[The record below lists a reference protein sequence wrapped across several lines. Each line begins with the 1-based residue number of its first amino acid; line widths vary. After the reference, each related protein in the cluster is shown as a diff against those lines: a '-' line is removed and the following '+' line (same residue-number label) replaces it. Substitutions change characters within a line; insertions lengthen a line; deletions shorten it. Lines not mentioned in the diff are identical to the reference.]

1 MCLLYTCVVPLF
13 YACVV
18 SLLYTCVV
26 SLLYTC
32 VVSLLYTCVVS
43 LFYTCVMSLL
53 YTCVVSLLYIL
64 YVCPLLILYMS
75 RVPTLYGCRV
85 SCPYSMRVSCP
96 YSIRVSCA
104 YSIRVLCVVSLL
116 YTCGVSLLYTCR
128 VLTLYVCRVLLLY
141 VLCPYSIRVLCPY
154 SMCIVSSHYTC
165 ACSKYDD
172 GGAGDVEVQDEELC
186 ESHDCALVGCQRI
199 IINVSGQKYETQLR
213 TLNRYP
219 ETLLGDP
226 LKRKQ
231 FWDSRRNEFFID
243 RHRPSFQAI
252 LYFYQSGGR
261 LRRPI
266 EVPEDIFVEE
276 LEFYQFSEDVILE
289 YKVRE
294 GFVMEVVKELPTEA
308 WQRKIWLFCEEPDS
322 SRAAKLFAIV
332 SVICIL
338 ISIVSFCVETLPQF
352 ERDLCQNT
360 TILENGG
367 IEIEINFNDVFFV
380 LEAICVSWFTAE
392 FVMRLVSCPSKMT
405 FCKNIMNIFDLLAIL
420 PFFVSLV
427 MLSSKNDCDAANT
440 GSSFIIVRVLRVF
453 RVFKLSKHS
462 QGLRILGLT
471 IKSSL
476 RELGMFFFFLVVAMV
491 IFSSAAYYAEVGEPD
506 SQLTSIPGGFWWAI
520 VTMTTVGY
528 GDVTP
533 VGVWGKIVGAFCVV
547 AGVLTIA
554 LPVPVVVANFNNF
567 YKHESGHGYISS

>member
-1 MCLLYTCVVPLF
+1 MLSVF
-13 YACVV
+13 
-18 SLLYTCVV
+18 
-26 SLLYTC
+26 
-32 VVSLLYTCVVS
+32 
-43 LFYTCVMSLL
+43 
-53 YTCVVSLLYIL
+53 
-64 YVCPLLILYMS
+64 
-75 RVPTLYGCRV
+75 
-85 SCPYSMRVSCP
+85 
-96 YSIRVSCA
+96 
-104 YSIRVLCVVSLL
+104 
-116 YTCGVSLLYTCR
+116 
-128 VLTLYVCRVLLLY
+128 
-141 VLCPYSIRVLCPY
+141 
-154 SMCIVSSHYTC
+154 
-165 ACSKYDD
+165 SKQTD
-172 GGAGDVEVQDEELC
+172 GGIEEARLHEDDIA
-186 ESHDCALVGCQRI
+186 ESHDCSLTGCQRI
-199 IINVSGQKYETQLR
+199 ILNVAGQKYETQLR

-219 ETLLGDP
+219 DTLLGDP
-226 LKRKQ
+226 AKRQQ

-266 EVPEDIFVEE
+266 EVPEEIFVEE
-276 LEFYQFSEDVILE
+276 LEFYEFSEDVILE
-289 YKVRE
+289 YKIRE
-294 GFVMEVVKELPTEA
+294 GFLLEIVKELPEKE

-322 SRAAKLFAIV
+322 SRAAKVFAII

-352 ERDLCQNT
+352 DRSLCQNT
-360 TILENGG
+360 TSPVDGSVH
-367 IEIEINFNDVFFV
+367 IEVNFNDAFFV
-380 LEAICVSWFTAE
+380 LEAICVSWFSAE
-392 FVMRLVSCPSKMT
+392 FIMRFISCPSKMS
-405 FCKNIMNIFDLLAIL
+405 FCKDIMNIFDLLAIL
-420 PFFVSLV
+420 PFFVSLI
-427 MLSSKNDCDAANT
+427 LLASNSDCDAADT

-462 QGLRILGLT
+462 RGLRILGLT
-471 IKSSL
+471 IKASL

-567 YKHESGHGYISS
+567 YKHEHGG

>member
-1 MCLLYTCVVPLF
+1 MIVGLQSSAMRKSEFSYNTDN
-13 YACVV
+13 YA
-18 SLLYTCVV
+18 SFDGN
-26 SLLYTC
+26 SP
-32 VVSLLYTCVVS
+32 
-43 LFYTCVMSLL
+43 FF
-53 YTCVVSLLYIL
+53 
-64 YVCPLLILYMS
+64 PS
-75 RVPTLYGCRV
+75 R
-85 SCPYSMRVSCP
+85 
-96 YSIRVSCA
+96 
-104 YSIRVLCVVSLL
+104 
-116 YTCGVSLLYTCR
+116 
-128 VLTLYVCRVLLLY
+128 
-141 VLCPYSIRVLCPY
+141 
-154 SMCIVSSHYTC
+154 
-165 ACSKYDD
+165 SKYDD
-172 GGAGDVEVQDEELC
+172 GGAGDVALQEDELC

-276 LEFYQFSEDVILE
+276 LEFYQLSEDVILE
-289 YKVRE
+289 YKGARR
-294 GFVMEVVKELPTEA
+294 
-308 WQRKIWLFCEEPDS
+308 RKIWLFCEEPDS

-352 ERDLCQNT
+352 ERDLCQNST
-360 TILENGG
+360 VLENGG
-367 IEIEINFNDVFFV
+367 VEIEVNFNDVFFV

-427 MLSSKNDCDAANT
+427 LLSSKNDCDAANT